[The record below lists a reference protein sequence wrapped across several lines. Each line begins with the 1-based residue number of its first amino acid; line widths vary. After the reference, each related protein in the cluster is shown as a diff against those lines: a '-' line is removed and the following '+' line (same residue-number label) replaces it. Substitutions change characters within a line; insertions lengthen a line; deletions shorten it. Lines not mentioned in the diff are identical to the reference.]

1 MKSFMYRYGNFCPSK
16 KETVVKEH
24 RNRDDPS
31 VRPFKTKT
39 KTKTNK
45 KSKQTKRQE
54 VRVRPDLMQ
63 IRSVS

>member
-1 MKSFMYRYGNFCPSK
+1 MYRYGNFCPSK

-39 KTKTNK
+39 KRETTKK
-45 KSKQTKRQE
+45 KANRQTRAML
-54 VRVRPDLMQ
+54 DGHL
-63 IRSVS
+63 

>member
-1 MKSFMYRYGNFCPSK
+1 MKSFMYRYANFCPSK

-39 KTKTNK
+39 KRETTKK
-45 KSKQTKRQE
+45 KQTDKQE
-54 VRVRPDLMQ
+54 RCLMDIYNQ
-63 IRSVS
+63 IYLYS